1 MLRTGRGM
9 RAGGHFVATFIENGN
24 FQGILEMQ
32 RELLQNYKEDVRKYA
47 VGLKQTRITS
57 VLNHIPVQLAK
68 ENKKFQITK
77 VEKGARSSDYWGCIE
92 WLNDAGLINIAYC
105 MSFPELPLKG
115 NYEPSKY
122 KLYFFDTGM
131 LVASLDEDAQEDF
144 RANQNFGVYKGALYE
159 SIVGESLVKQGYE
172 LYYYKRDD
180 SKLEQ
185 DFFVRTQKALVPI
198 EVKVQNGN
206 AKSMKTL
213 ISSEHYGDI
222 KFGVKFC
229 HGNVGYQN
237 NIYTFPYF
245 CSFLLKRFL
254 KQL

>member
-1 MLRTGRGM
+1 
-9 RAGGHFVATFIENGN
+9 
-24 FQGILEMQ
+24 
-32 RELLQNYKEDVRKYA
+32 
-47 VGLKQTRITS
+47 
-57 VLNHIPVQLAK
+57 
-68 ENKKFQITK
+68 
-77 VEKGARSSDYWGCIE
+77 
-92 WLNDAGLINIAYC
+92 

-198 EVKVQNGN
+198 EVKAGN
-206 AKSMKTL
+206 AKAKSMRTL
-213 ISSEHYGDI
+213 IDGEHYIETVSRNGCRI
-222 KFGVKFC
+222 KTHVSSAIAAFM
-229 HGNVGYQN
+229 
-237 NIYTFPYF
+237 
-245 CSFLLKRFL
+245 LLDEDAAGL
-254 KQL
+254 S